1 MNKLGILFLLL
12 AMPLFGQAQNPRSET
27 RAEVDTVSATIATA
41 QGQEIT
47 PRFEAFAGFSYL
59 RLDADLRNDRDLNG
73 FNTSFTYNFNRIL
86 GATGEF
92 GANYGNASISR
103 AKADQFFFLFGPKFA
118 YRGNSRV
125 TPFAHVLPGVVRQ
138 NLNFGATDTSTTQFA
153 LATGGGI
160 DFNVTER
167 FSVRGAQADYIMTR
181 LGGIQNNIR
190 VSTGFVLKF

>member
-12 AMPLFGQAQNPRSET
+12 AMPLFGQAQNSRSET

-167 FSVRGAQADYIMTR
+167 ISVRGAQADYIMTR
-181 LGGIQNNIR
+181 LGGIQNNLR

>member
-12 AMPLFGQAQNPRSET
+12 AMPLFGQAQNSRSET

-138 NLNFGATDTSTTQFA
+138 NLNFGASDTSTTQFA

-167 FSVRGAQADYIMTR
+167 ISVRGAQADYIMTR
-181 LGGIQNNIR
+181 LGGIQNNLR

>member
-1 MNKLGILFLLL
+1 MNKLSILLL
-12 AMPLFGQAQNPRSET
+12 ILAAPLFIQAQSPRSET
-27 RAEVDTVSATIATA
+27 QAEVDTASTIGSG

-73 FNTSFTYNFNRIL
+73 FNSSFTYNFNRII

-125 TPFAHVLPGVVRQ
+125 
-138 NLNFGATDTSTTQFA
+138 
-153 LATGGGI
+153 
-160 DFNVTER
+160 
-167 FSVRGAQADYIMTR
+167 
-181 LGGIQNNIR
+181 
-190 VSTGFVLKF
+190 